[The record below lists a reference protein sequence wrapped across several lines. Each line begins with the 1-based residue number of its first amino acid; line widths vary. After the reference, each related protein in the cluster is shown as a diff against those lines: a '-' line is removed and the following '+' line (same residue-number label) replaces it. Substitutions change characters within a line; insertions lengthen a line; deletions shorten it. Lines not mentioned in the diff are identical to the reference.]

1 MTKEELQ
8 GLKDDYVNHLKKHMV
23 EAGGMFS
30 HLALFGNKKES
41 GERAVVHI
49 VVDAKHIASEEDK
62 ENFLIEVLPG
72 IASKVKQ
79 EFTLDAVA
87 WTSEAWMRSS
97 DKEFNGNWQA
107 LPIQKEV
114 LIIMYQE
121 KDAGETIVLEIKRD
135 GKVINS
141 EGDLIDNINLV
152 ELPDLSQAMSVD
164 GKPKGR
170 LHEMMKVFI

>member
-8 GLKDDYVNHLKKHMV
+8 DLKDEYITNLKQLMV

-41 GERAVVHI
+41 GERAIVHV
-49 VVDAKHIASEEDK
+49 VVDAKHTASEEDK
-62 ENFLIEVLPG
+62 ENFLIKVLPG
-72 IASKVKQ
+72 IASDIKQ
-79 EFTLDAVA
+79 DFTLDAVA

-97 DKEFNGNWQA
+97 DKDFEGNWQA

-121 KDAGETIVLEIKRD
+121 KEAGETMVFEIKRS
-135 GKVINS
+135 GKMINS
-141 EGDLIDNINLV
+141 KGDLIDNINLE
-152 ELPDLSQAMSVD
+152 ELPELTQAMTVD
-164 GKPKGR
+164 GKSRGR